1 MLQLFQSLSDG
12 STFLRDAPCP
22 QVRPGHLLIRSRVS
36 LVSPGTERMLL
47 EFGKAGWVG
56 KARQQPEKVK
66 QALDK
71 IRTDGLWAAYE
82 AVRGKLE
89 EPIPMGYCNVGEVV
103 EAGAGVDGFRPGDR
117 VVSNAPHAEM
127 VLSPRN
133 LAAKIPD
140 EVADDAAAFTVLGA
154 IALHGVRLLAPA
166 LGEVVAV
173 SGLGVIGLLAAQL
186 LKAHGCRVVG
196 IDLDSHRLAVAKSLG
211 VDTVDISGGA
221 DPVRRALEMT
231 RGIGVDG
238 VIIAAATASSEPAQ
252 QAARMCRKRGKI
264 VLVGATGLELQ
275 RGVFYEKELSFQVS
289 CSYGPGRY
297 DPAYEEQGNDY
308 PLAYVRWTEQRNFE
322 AVLEAVKNGA
332 LNTAPLLTHRFAFE
346 KCAEAYALLSAPG
359 EKPLGALLEY
369 RTGPV
374 EPLLARTV
382 PAGSDAAVRAAA
394 GGAPVVA
401 LIGAGSF
408 ARRALAPALAAAGAR
423 LHTAASRKGADAAE
437 LARKNGFERSS
448 SDVNA
453 ALEEAAVNTVV
464 IATRHGSHAALAARA
479 LKLGKNVYVEK
490 PLALT
495 ETQLDEVAA
504 AYAGGAGRG
513 AHALL
518 MVGFNRR
525 FAPHI
530 VRMKRLLE
538 PVRSP
543 KAIVITV
550 NAGVLPANHWTFDP
564 AEGGGRIIGEG
575 CHFIDL
581 ARHLAG
587 AAIRGVT
594 AVFAAG
600 QKDVATITLSFA
612 DGSTGTI
619 HYLGN
624 GHQSYPKERVEVF
637 AEGGVLALDNFRVLK
652 GYGWPGFT
660 QMRLWRQDKGHQ
672 ACVKRFVEAIRGGE
686 PPPIP
691 FEEIIEVSRA
701 TIHAASQG

>member
-12 STFLRDAPCP
+12 STILRETPCP
-22 QVRPGHLLIRSRVS
+22 QVRPGHVLICSRAS

-47 EFGKAGWVG
+47 EFGKAGWLG
-56 KARQQPEKVK
+56 KARQQPEKVR

-71 IRTDGLWAAYE
+71 IATDGLWATYE
-82 AVRGKLE
+82 AIRGKLD

-103 EAGAGVDGFRPGDR
+103 EVGAGVEGIRVGDR
-117 VVSNAPHAEM
+117 VASNAPHAEM
-127 VLSPRN
+127 VLAPRN
-133 LAAKIPD
+133 LLAKIPNGVED
-140 EVADDAAAFTVLGA
+140 EAAAFTVLGA

-166 LGEVVAV
+166 LGEAVAV
-173 SGLGVIGLLAAQL
+173 SGLGLIGLLAAQF
-186 LKAHGCRVVG
+186 LKASGCRVIG
-196 IDLDSHRLAVAKSLG
+196 IDLDSHRLTLAKSLG
-211 VDTVDISGGA
+211 METVDISGGG
-221 DPVRRALEMT
+221 DPGARALELT
-231 RGIGVDG
+231 RGTGVDG
-238 VIIAAATASSEPAQ
+238 VIIAAATASGEPVK

-264 VLVGATGLELQ
+264 VMVGATGMEFE

-297 DPAYEEQGNDY
+297 DPAYEGQGNDY

-322 AVLEAVKNGA
+322 AVLEAIRSGA
-332 LNTAPLLTHRFAFE
+332 VNTEPLLTHRFAFE
-346 KCAEAYALLSAPG
+346 KCAEAYALLNAPG
-359 EKPLGALLEY
+359 DKPLGALLEY
-369 RTGPV
+369 RKA
-374 EPLLARTV
+374 PLEKLLERTL
-382 PAGSDAAVRAAA
+382 PAGPEVVSRA
-394 GGAPVVA
+394 GPGAEPVVA

-408 ARRALAPALAAAGAR
+408 ARRSLAPAFAAAGAR
-423 LHTAASRKGADAAE
+423 LHTAASRKGADAAD
-437 LARKNGFERSS
+437 LARKSGFEYSS

-453 ALEEAAVNTVV
+453 ALEDSAVDTVV

-495 ETQLDEVAA
+495 ETQLDEIAQ
-504 AYAGGAGRG
+504 AYAEGSK
-513 AHALL
+513 HATPAL

-530 VRMKRLLE
+530 VTMKRLLE
-538 PVRSP
+538 PVRAP

-550 NAGVLPANHWTFDP
+550 NAGALPATHWTFDP
-564 AEGGGRIIGEG
+564 DEGGGRIIGEG

-587 AAIRGVT
+587 AAITQVT
-594 AVFAAG
+594 AVSAAG
-600 QKDVATITLSFA
+600 RKDVATITLSFA
-612 DGSTGTI
+612 DGSTGTV

-660 QMRLWRQDKGHQ
+660 SMRLWRQDKGHQ
-672 ACVKRFVEAIRGGE
+672 ACVKRFVEAIRKGE
-686 PPPIP
+686 PPIP
-691 FEEIIEVSRA
+691 FEELIEVSRA
-701 TIHAASQG
+701 TINAASQG